1 MSDANGGEP
10 TETPQVVEVETIE
23 ISPADAAAQIEAG
36 AELIDVRRDYEFE
49 AGHIPGARRV
59 ELNELQAEAEN
70 LPKGKP
76 ILVYCRTGNRSGM
89 GAEAL
94 STAGFD
100 AHSIAGGI
108 EAWHEAGKEMDPP
121 DGHVAESGQAAAIL
135 EAEGRFPV
143 DKVEPPPDEV
153 A

>member
-1 MSDANGGEP
+1 L
-10 TETPQVVEVETIE
+10 TIE
-23 ISPADAAAQIEAG
+23 LSPADAAAQIEAG
-36 AELIDVRRDYEFE
+36 AELIDVRRDYEFD

-59 ELNELQAEAEN
+59 ELNALQGEAEN

-94 STAGFD
+94 VSGGFD

-108 EAWHEAGKEMDPP
+108 EAWKQAGQELDPP
-121 DGHVAESGQAAAIL
+121 DGYVAESGQAAAIL
-135 EAEGRFPV
+135 ESEGRFPV
-143 DKVEPPPDEV
+143 EKVDPPPDEV